1 MSTDSE
7 TKVTNKVNFQE
18 MSPAGRGGPW
28 VPVVLAAIGV
38 GVVLSGIFTGSTGL
52 YGDVGELTLAD
63 GLIESVKELVRLV
76 LFSCL
81 LLAALRINCWRVRRH
96 LGNLLLAALRCLAVV
111 ALVESVRVA
120 QIPHGAVRIL
130 LVITAQYVV
139 CCICM
144 LGLFSVSIREAILFV
159 TSCTMG
165 LAILWLGSQVGTW
178 IA

>member
-1 MSTDSE
+1 MSTGSQ
-7 TKVTNKVNFQE
+7 TTATNKVNVQA
-18 MSPAGRGGPW
+18 MSPTGRGGPW

-38 GVVLSGIFTGSTGL
+38 GVLLSGIFAGSTGL
-52 YGDVGELTLAD
+52 YGDVGELTIAD
-63 GLIESVKELVRLV
+63 GLLEFGRELVRLV

-81 LLAALRINCWRVRRH
+81 LLAALRINCWRVRRQ
-96 LGNLLLAALRCLAVV
+96 LGSLLLASLRCLAVV

-120 QIPHGAVRIL
+120 QVPHGAVRIL

-139 CCICM
+139 CCICVF
-144 LGLFSVSIREAILFV
+144 GLFSVSIREAILFV